1 MISDSKIFLARGYEI
16 FDLEETVEERI
27 RHYNLPEIL

>member
-16 FDLEETVEERI
+16 CDLEETVEEI
-27 RHYNLPEIL
+27 LSSNLPEIL